1 MSRLRRLVVS
11 NRWFFITCRLH
22 PRRRILSS
30 QEFATLGQAIEERR
44 AEHGFFVTAW
54 VFLPEH

>member
-1 MSRLRRLVVS
+1 LVVS

>member
-1 MSRLRRLVVS
+1 LVVS
-11 NRWFFITCRLH
+11 ERWFFITGRLL
-22 PRRRILSS
+22 PRRRILSPP
-30 QEFATLGQAIEERR
+30 EFAALAQAIEERR